1 MKNPLAG
8 AGQNIG
14 LMKKMLQVKKE
25 IEAMRVEVSKNGV
38 DVVVNGEPRIKELKS
53 NGRSDSDI
61 KEAVNEALKNS
72 QEAAARHMQSMGG
85 LGDLLGQ

>member
-25 IEAMRVEVSKNGV
+25 IEAMRVDVSKNGV
-38 DVVVNGEPRIKELKS
+38 DVVVNGVPRIKELRT
-53 NGRSDSDI
+53 NGKGDKDI
-61 KEAVNEALKNS
+61 QEAINEAIEKA
-72 QEAAARHMQSMGG
+72 QESAAKHMQSMGG
-85 LGDLLGQ
+85 LGDLLG

>member
-38 DVVVNGEPRIKELKS
+38 DVVVNGVPRIKELKT
-53 NGRSDSDI
+53 NGKSDNDV
-61 KEAVNEALKNS
+61 KDAVNEAIEKA
-72 QEAAARHMQSMGG
+72 QESAARHMQSMGG
-85 LGDLLGQ
+85 LGDLLG

>member
-25 IEAMRVEVSKNGV
+25 VEAMRVDVSKNGV
-38 DVVVNGEPRIKELKS
+38 DVVVNGVPRIKELRTNGKS
-53 NGRSDSDI
+53 DKDI
-61 KEAVNEALKNS
+61 QEAVNEAID
-72 QEAAARHMQSMGG
+72 QAQQAAARHMQSMGG
-85 LGDLLGQ
+85 LGDLLG

>member
-25 IEAMRVEVSKNGV
+25 IEAMRVDVSKNGV
-38 DVVVNGEPRIKELKS
+38 DVVVNGEPRIKELRT
-53 NGRSDSDI
+53 NGKGDKDI
-61 KEAVNEALKNS
+61 QEAINEAIKQS

-85 LGDLLGQ
+85 LGDLLG